1 MQSDR
6 TTPAASTSNLV
17 PCAISGRDP
26 KITLK
31 VYADCLVV
39 ETKQPPLP
47 GDDLRMKNRSPGGQR
62 GNVTTFSNKSR
73 KRLINAMTMK
83 RAYVRPLFITLTF
96 PDEVWFNGLGQEDV
110 HIALNALRKRLG
122 RFSSDAGMLWR
133 IELQY
138 RKSGLHIGEVAP
150 HIHLIVDGLTHDVA
164 ELRKLFHSWWS
175 EILGMPARIDLQVAK
190 SRRHTMYYI
199 SKYVAKF
206 ENSNQ
211 CYKIQTFDES
221 AESSGRWWGTALNWD
236 TTPFEVIEIVQEELT
251 NIRRTVAGWLKSKNS
266 RYARRLKAARNDF
279 GFTVYGLGAESS
291 RKYHQPRDSAAYRL
305 VEELVGFAL

>member
-1 MQSDR
+1 LQH
-6 TTPAASTSNLV
+6 TTKARESHSLV
-17 PCAISGRDP
+17 PCAISDRTP
-26 KITLK
+26 TITLK
-31 VYADCLVV
+31 IFADALVI
-39 ETKQPPLP
+39 ETKQAKLP
-47 GDDLRMKNRSPGGQR
+47 GDEMRKQSSRQAARR
-62 GNVTTFSNKSR
+62 GLVTTFSQKSR
-73 KRLINAMTMK
+73 KRLIDAMTRK
-83 RAYVRPLFITLTF
+83 RSYTRPLFVTLTF
-96 PDEVWFNGLGQEDV
+96 PDEIWFSNPEPEAV
-110 HIALNALRKRLG
+110 HTALAAFRKRLA
-122 RFSSDAGMLWR
+122 RFSQAAGMIWR
-133 IELQY
+133 IELQE
-138 RKSGLHIGEVAP
+138 RKSGQHIGEVAP
-150 HIHLIVDGLTHDVA
+150 HIHLIVDGLLHDVA